1 MDAKIK
7 EYINKIKAGAVSA
20 GKVAGKTAND
30 VAKQAK
36 LNIKIFDTNTEIDVI
51 YKDIGKLVY
60 DVHLGEEVSNEA
72 IEAMLTSID
81 SKKELINE
89 LKAELAELKN
99 VLVCPVCG
107 KEVAKSCSFCSE
119 CGAKIEKEECKCEA
133 EADSCCEEEASECCC
148 EEKADECCCEEKMEE
163 CCCEEAEASENCCC
177 CECEAEEKKDE

>member
-7 EYINKIKAGAVSA
+7 EYISKIKAGAVTA
-20 GKVAGKTAND
+20 GKAAGKTAND
-30 VAKQAK
+30 VARQAK
-36 LNIKIFDTNTEIDVI
+36 INIKIFDTNTEIDVI

-72 IEAMLTSID
+72 IEAMLTAID

-99 VLVCPVCG
+99 VLICPACG
-107 KEVAKSCSFCSE
+107 KEIAKDSAFCSV
-119 CGAKIEKEECKCEA
+119 CGTKIEKEEACECECECEAEECKCEC
-133 EADSCCEEEASECCC
+133 DCEEE
-148 EEKADECCCEEKMEE
+148 KEE
-163 CCCEEAEASENCCC
+163 CCCEESTCC